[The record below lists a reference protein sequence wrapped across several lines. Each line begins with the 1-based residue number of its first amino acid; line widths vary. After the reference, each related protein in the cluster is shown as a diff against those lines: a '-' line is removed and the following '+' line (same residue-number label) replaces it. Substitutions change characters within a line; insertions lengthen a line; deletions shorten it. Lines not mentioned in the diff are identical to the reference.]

1 MGEIKKL
8 PLGGGFG
15 VNGRHPLS
23 QLGGSTYAG
32 EPGVTDCHGYLKTNR
47 AMTSFLR
54 GVRPDGASGIEGN
67 GKKDGLPKQ
76 PIF

>member
-1 MGEIKKL
+1 MRFADGVKSEEKGRILRREICTAGTLQEGECE
-8 PLGGGFG
+8 GD
-15 VNGRHPLS
+15 
-23 QLGGSTYAG
+23 A
-32 EPGVTDCHGYLKTNR
+32 DCHGYLKTNR

>member
-15 VNGRHPLS
+15 VNGRRPLS

-47 AMTSFLR
+47 AMTSFCGECGR
-54 GVRPDGASGIEGN
+54 MEEQVQGN
-67 GKKDGLPKQ
+67 GKKDGLPEQ